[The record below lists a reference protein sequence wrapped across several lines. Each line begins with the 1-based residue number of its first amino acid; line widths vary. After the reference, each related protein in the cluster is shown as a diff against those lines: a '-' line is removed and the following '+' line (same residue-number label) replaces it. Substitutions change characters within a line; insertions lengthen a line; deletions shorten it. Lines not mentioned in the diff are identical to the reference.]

1 MSNYRLTDNAACR
14 IIDRFVK
21 EIGQGR
27 TLLEASDALLNSP
40 DEWARVMTKRLLLCQ
55 RVRAKV
61 VEVINNNTAPKKRCY
76 PVATNKVWGLVTGKD
91 AVHYYQSRNAGVHGA
106 YDIETVWVAVC
117 LEWGIPFPKL
127 KQKSQ
132 GGGSSDGEDGLNVI
146 IDGVSHI
153 DNNPHYARSTPYV
166 TCEKQAFTSQLMNRL
181 RQMVSVHQKRKY
193 KRELD
198 DGYIDQ
204 DRLVDVARGTNLDTV
219 REIPHR
225 GQRVNAAVQMHV
237 DCSGSMGG
245 AGDAQEVACA
255 LALALGKSFQR
266 LRVPLSVVAFDSTPL
281 MVKDWDDKVE
291 DTKTSRLEG
300 GGSTNLPLSMEQCLP
315 HLMKRKEA
323 RKVQV
328 VLTDGSISSSNRWWK
343 VIDEYRMKKGYE
355 CYGFGIHCDI
365 PKGYFDGE
373 VVGLNS
379 GNMISAI
386 SREVGNILI
395 HKP

>member
-14 IIDRFVK
+14 VIDRFVK
-21 EIGQGR
+21 EIQQGR

-40 DEWARVMTKRLLLCQ
+40 DEWARTMTKRILLCQ
-55 RVRAKV
+55 RVRAKI
-61 VEVINNNTAPKKRCY
+61 VEVLNNNTTPLQRCY
-76 PVATNKVWGLVTGKD
+76 PVPTVKVWGLVTGKD
-91 AVHYYQSRNAGVHGA
+91 KVHHYSSRNAGVHGA

-117 LEWGIPFPKL
+117 LEWGIQFPTL
-127 KQKSQ
+127 KDKDQ
-132 GGGSSDGEDGLNVI
+132 GGGNSDGEDGRNIV
-146 IDGVSHI
+146 IDGITHI
-153 DNNPHYARSTPYV
+153 DNNPHYARKTPYL
-166 TCEKQAFTSQLMNRL
+166 TCKNQAFTSQLMNRL

-225 GQRVNAAVQMHV
+225 GQRVDAAVQMHV
-237 DCSGSMGG
+237 DCSGSMGESN
-245 AGDAQEVACA
+245 DAQEVACA

-266 LRVPLSVVAFDSTPL
+266 LNVPLSIVAFDSTPVL
-281 MVKDWDDKVE
+281 VKDWGDKVE
-291 DTKTSRLEG
+291 ATKTDRLAG

-315 HLMKRKEA
+315 SLMKRRES
-323 RKVQV
+323 RKIQV
-328 VLTDGSISSSNRWWK
+328 VLTDGSISGGNRWWK
-343 VIDEYRMKKGYE
+343 TIEEYRLKKGYE

-365 PKGYFDGE
+365 PQGYFDGQ
-373 VVGLNS
+373 VGGLNS
-379 GNMISAI
+379 ANMTSTI